1 MPAITNLRP
10 MLQVNDMR
18 ATLAFWTEG
27 LGFSVTASM
36 AESDGAP
43 PFWCNLSRDGISIMF
58 MWEAEHTHDDGE
70 VHRSEAQL
78 AGNLYF
84 NVDDVDA
91 MVGELRDRNVLPA
104 GVAAQAQP
112 HGMKEVSVTDPNGF
126 EVVFG
131 QPV

>member
-1 MPAITNLRP
+1 

-18 ATLAFWTEG
+18 TTLAFWTEG
-27 LGFSVTASM
+27 LGFTVTASM
-36 AESDGAP
+36 AESDGVP
-43 PFWCNLSRDGISIMF
+43 PFWCNVTRDGASLMF
-58 MWEAEHTHDDGE
+58 TWEDEHTHDDGE

-91 MVGELRDRNVLPA
+91 LVAELRDRKVVPA
-104 GVAAQAQP
+104 DAQATPQP
-112 HGMKEVSVTDPNGF
+112 HGMKELSVTDPNGF